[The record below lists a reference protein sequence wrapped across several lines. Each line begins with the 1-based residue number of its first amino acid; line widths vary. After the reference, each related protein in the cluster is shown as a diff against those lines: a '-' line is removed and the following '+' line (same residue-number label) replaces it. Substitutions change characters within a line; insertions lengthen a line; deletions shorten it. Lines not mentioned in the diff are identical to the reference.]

1 MDGKRFDA
9 LSRSVAVPATR
20 RSALGSMVA
29 SGLLAAFGINLKQ
42 APAAAQETQEATC
55 VVDFAATVRQGPSAG
70 QPAGDVRGEL
80 SFGLSGKG
88 NLANAS
94 LRLAD
99 GTSVPVVGQAT
110 GHSLQIRLQL
120 AANQALVAIGVG
132 EREIT
137 ECEGAI
143 DGLVTG
149 PAAGDLGD
157 FHAVVIRSTGDLGAG
172 GAGGNEGDGQKKDK
186 DKDKK
191 NAAQQG
197 AASGGA
203 ASGGAASG
211 GGGGGQNPD
220 KKDKKNAGSGG
231 ANAGSTQAQGTDT
244 GATGSDTAATPCA
257 AGLTRCGDA
266 CVDLAADLNNCGAC
280 GSVCESGLVPVEC
293 RGGVCERANCPEG
306 VTFCGAVD
314 GCRDLATDAA
324 HCGACGNACATGESC
339 VSGACQATQPQTGT
353 CEQGLTDCSGTCVN
367 TATDPANCGSCGFA
381 CPAGNE
387 CSDGACIAPVAPPA
401 DNCVPQGLT
410 ACAGFCVDLNVDAAH
425 CGACG
430 AACAAGESCAGGI
443 CQAAAAAQAV
453 TCAAGETDCSGVC
466 VDLTSDFGNCGA
478 CGVVCVAPQG
488 CSGGQCVDQT
498 APPPTNC
505 AAIGPTFIDCG
516 GVCVDPQT
524 DPINCGG
531 CGVTCQNQCA
541 GGVCA

>member
-9 LSRSVAVPATR
+9 LSKSVAVPATR
-20 RSALGSMVA
+20 RGALGGMVA
-29 SGLLAAFGINLKQ
+29 SGLLAAFGLNLKQ

-55 VVDFAATVRQGPSAG
+55 VIDFAATVRQGSSAG

-88 NLANAS
+88 NLEKAS

-110 GHSLQIRLQL
+110 GHSLQIRIQR
-120 AANQALVAIGVG
+120 AAEQALVAIGVG
-132 EREIT
+132 EREIS

-157 FHAVVIRSTGDLGAG
+157 FHAVAIRSTGNLG
-172 GAGGNEGDGQKKDK
+172 GAGGEAADGGQK
-186 DKDKK
+186 KDKK

-203 ASGGAASG
+203 ASGGD
-211 GGGGGQNPD
+211 GGGQKPAKD
-220 KKDKKNAGSGG
+220 KKDKKNAGAGG
-231 ANAGSTQAQGTDT
+231 ANAGATQAQGTETGGGDT
-244 GATGSDTAATPCA
+244 TAPGSDASACT
-257 AGLTRCGDA
+257 AGLTRCGDT
-266 CVDLAADLNNCGAC
+266 CVDLTTDLNNCGAC

-306 VTFCGAVD
+306 ITYCGAVD
-314 GCRDLATDAA
+314 GCHDLASDAA
-324 HCGACGNACATGESC
+324 HCGACGAPCAAGESC
-339 VSGACQATQPQTGT
+339 VSGDCQATQPQTGT
-353 CEQGLTDCSGTCVN
+353 CDQGLTDCGGTCVN
-367 TATDPANCGSCGFA
+367 TATDPANCGSCGAA

-387 CSDGACIAPVAPPA
+387 CSDGACIAPAAPPA

-410 ACAGFCVDLNVDAAH
+410 ACAGFCVDTATDAAH
-425 CGACG
+425 CGGCS
-430 AACAAGESCAGGI
+430 AACAVGETCVGGV
-443 CQAAAAAQAV
+443 CQAAAAPAQAAV
-453 TCAAGETDCSGVC
+453 CAAGETDCSGIC
-466 VDLTSDFGNCGA
+466 VDLSSDFGNCGA

-498 APPPTNC
+498 APPPTDC
-505 AAIGPTFIDCG
+505 PAIGPTFIDCG
-516 GVCVDPQT
+516 GVCVDAQS
-524 DPINCGG
+524 DPLNCGA
-531 CGVTCQNQCA
+531 CGVTCQNQCSA
-541 GGVCA
+541 GVCV

>member
-9 LSRSVAVPATR
+9 LSKSVAGTATR
-20 RSALGSMVA
+20 RTALGGMVA
-29 SGLLAAFGINLKQ
+29 SGLLAAFGLKIKQ

-55 VVDFAATVRQGPSAG
+55 VIDFAATVRQGSSAG
-70 QPAGDVRGEL
+70 QPVGDVRGEL

-88 NLANAS
+88 NLENAS

-120 AANQALVAIGVG
+120 AANQPLIAVGVG

-172 GAGGNEGDGQKKDK
+172 GAGGDADGQKKDK

-203 ASGGAASG
+203 ASGGG
-211 GGGGGQNPD
+211 GGGD
-220 KKDKKNAGSGG
+220 KPKKEKKNAGSGG
-231 ANAGSTQAQGTDT
+231 GNAGGNAGGTQQPQGTDAGGT
-244 GATGSDTAATPCA
+244 GAGSATACA
-257 AGLTRCGDA
+257 AGLTRCGDT
-266 CVDLAADLNNCGAC
+266 CVDLASDLNNCGAC
-280 GSVCESGLVPVEC
+280 GSACESGLVAVAC
-293 RGGVCERANCPEG
+293 RNGLCERASCPAGQE
-306 VTFCGAVD
+306 FCGAVD
-314 GCRDLATDAA
+314 GCRDLTTDPD
-324 HCGACGNACATGESC
+324 HCGACGNACGDAFC
-339 VSGACQATQPQTGT
+339 VSGVCEATQPQPVT
-353 CEQGLTDCSGTCVN
+353 CDQGLTDCGGTCVN
-367 TATDPANCGSCGFA
+367 TATDPANCGSCGAA
-381 CPAGNE
+381 CPTGNE

-410 ACAGFCVDLNVDAAH
+410 ACAGFCVDTATDAAH

-430 AACAAGESCAGGI
+430 AACAAGESCVGGI
-443 CQAAAAAQAV
+443 CQAAAAPQAA
-453 TCAAGETDCSGVC
+453 TCPAGET
-466 VDLTSDFGNCGA
+466 
-478 CGVVCVAPQG
+478 
-488 CSGGQCVDQT
+488 
-498 APPPTNC
+498 
-505 AAIGPTFIDCG
+505 DCG
-516 GVCVDPQT
+516 GVCVNTQT
-524 DPINCGG
+524 DFGNCGG
-531 CGVTCQNQCA
+531 CGAACAAGNECVAGVCQAPVAPATCPAGQIECTPGVCTDPLTDLVNCGSCANVCANQCVA
-541 GGVCA
+541 GSCV